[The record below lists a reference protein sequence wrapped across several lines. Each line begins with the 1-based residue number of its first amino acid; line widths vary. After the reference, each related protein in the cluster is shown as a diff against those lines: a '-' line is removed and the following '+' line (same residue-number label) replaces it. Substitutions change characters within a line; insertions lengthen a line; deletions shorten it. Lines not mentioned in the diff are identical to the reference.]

1 MKQEKERTK
10 AMRKNKRKN
19 IQTILQQLN
28 QNKKSALLLLHVLNS
43 TVTDDTSYALAIHQI
58 NDYYEA
64 GIISG
69 CLRDFMIK
77 EIYYVHSH
85 NSPSKPASGMI
96 DYTSFKGIAEYI
108 NSNNYWVTREVI
120 INNALL
126 IEHNHDIDGACF
138 CIDSHYAMGDISHS
152 IATTTKEWLFDVY
165 HNRAE
170 DFHEIEREYGY
181 DI

>member
-1 MKQEKERTK
+1 MK
-10 AMRKNKRKN
+10 KNKRTN

-43 TVTDDTSYALAIHQI
+43 TVTDDTSYALAIQQI

-69 CLRDFMIK
+69 CLRDYINK
-77 EIYYVHSH
+77 EISYVYSH
-85 NSPSKPASGMI
+85 DSSLKLGSGKI

-108 NSNNYWVTREVI
+108 NSNNYWIIREVV
-120 INNALL
+120 INNALRVEL
-126 IEHNHDIDGACF
+126 THDIDGACF
-138 CIDSHYAMGDISHS
+138 CIDSHYAMGDISLN
-152 IATTTKEWLFDVY
+152 IATATKEWLFDVY
-165 HNRAE
+165 HNKSE
-170 DFHEIEREYGY
+170 DFHEIAREYGY